1 MITKLISRGRFST
14 RTLKSAFLT
23 SLSCLM
29 LVITPAAYNKAYAVG
44 CCGSDATCSTIPNQ
58 ATRALETALHNI
70 LRQHI
75 TQEFVY
81 QQRWF
86 MFDYFYDFILRGMMD
101 MAEQLSVVGE
111 AQVFTFGSILD
122 AKESLEAQRLI
133 QEKTAQAQRDYHPD
147 VGMCTIGTASQSLA
161 ASGRSGELAA
171 IVLNKR
177 MIDRQLGI
185 MNSVGTE
192 TNATDTN
199 ARIEQLRRRFC
210 DRHGNAGNTTNLC
223 LAAASGPHINKDI
236 DYAGTIGIKRTVN
249 INLTNTSLAA
259 PDIDDENILALAN
272 NLYGNSVFEHSRTPA
287 NKKLQGAES
296 WESGV
301 ATEHLDKRAI
311 IAKRNVAQNSFN
323 AIVGMKS
330 AGSAASANAGNY
342 IHNIFMQLG
351 NTVPATEARQML
363 GDNPSYYAL
372 LEAMSQKIYQ
382 DPEFFTNLYDSPANV
397 SRKNVAMQAIN
408 LMLDRDTFKSELR
421 TEALLSLWLEAE
433 LVRYQK
439 DIINDMGFMSDQE
452 LPMP

>member
-1 MITKLISRGRFST
+1 MTSN
-14 RTLKSAFLT
+14 LT
-23 SLSCLM
+23 STSLFSKRRVRHLLLTGLLCLT
-29 LVITPAAYNKAYAVG
+29 LVIAPASYKKAYAV
-44 CCGSDATCSTIPNQ
+44 CCGSFAICSTIPNQ
-58 ATRALETALHNI
+58 ATRALETSLHNI

-86 MFDYFYDFILRGMMD
+86 MFDYFYDFVLRGMMN

-111 AQVFTFGSILD
+111 SQVFAFGSILD

-161 ASGRSGELAA
+161 ASGRSGELAS

-185 MNSVGTE
+185 RNSVGTE
-192 TNATDTN
+192 ANATDVD
-199 ARIEQLRRRFC
+199 ARIEQLQRRFC
-210 DRHGNAGNTTNLC
+210 DRHGNAGNTSNLC
-223 LAAASGPHINKDI
+223 LAAASGPNINKDI
-236 DYAGTIGIKRTVN
+236 DYAGTIGLKRTVN
-249 INLTNTSLAA
+249 INLTNASLAA

-272 NLYGNSVFEHSRTPA
+272 NLYGSSVFDHSRVPG

-311 IAKRNVAQNSFN
+311 IAKRNLAQNSFN

-351 NTVPATEARQML
+351 VTAAPEARQML

-372 LEAMSQKIYQ
+372 LEAISQKIYQ

-408 LMLDRDTFKSELR
+408 LMLDRDTYKSELR
-421 TEALLSLWLEAE
+421 SEALLSLWLEAE
-433 LVRYQK
+433 IVRYQK
-439 DIINDMGFMSDQE
+439 DIVNDMGLMSDQE

>member
-1 MITKLISRGRFST
+1 MTIKQRARHLQQSGQRRSPAFISFLCLAAL
-14 RTLKSAFLT
+14 TL
-23 SLSCLM
+23 LSF
-29 LVITPAAYNKAYAVG
+29 PQKAHAV
-44 CCGSDATCSTIPNQ
+44 CCGSFAICSTIPNQ
-58 ATRALETALHNI
+58 ATRALETALHEI
-70 LRQHI
+70 LREHI

-86 MFDYFYDFILRGMMD
+86 MFDYFYDFVLPGMMG

-111 AQVFTFGSILD
+111 SQVFAFGAILD
-122 AKESLEAQRLI
+122 AKEQLEAQRLI

-147 VGMCTIGTASQSLA
+147 VGMCTIGTAAQSLA
-161 ASGRSGELAA
+161 ASERSGELAA
-171 IVLNKR
+171 VVLNKR
-177 MIDRQLGI
+177 MIDRQLGVK
-185 MNSVGTE
+185 NSVGNE
-192 TNATDTN
+192 AGATDTE
-199 ARIEQLRRRFC
+199 ARIEQLQRRFC
-210 DRHGNAGNTTNLC
+210 DRHGNSGNTANLC

-236 DYAGTIGIKRTVN
+236 DYAGTVGLKRTVN
-249 INLTNTSLAA
+249 VNFTNTSLAA

-272 NLYGNSVFEHSRTPA
+272 NLYGTSVMEHTRVPG
-287 NKKLQGAES
+287 NKRLQGADS

-301 ATEHLDKRAI
+301 ATDHLDKRAI

-330 AGSAASANAGNY
+330 AGSGASANAGNY

-351 NTVPATEARQML
+351 TTVPAAEARQML

-372 LEAMSQKIYQ
+372 LEAISQKIYQ
-382 DPEFFTNLYDSPANV
+382 DPEFFTNLYDSPTNV

-408 LMLDRDTFKSELR
+408 LMLDRDTYKSELR
-421 TEALLSLWLEAE
+421 TEALLSVWLEAE

-439 DIINDMGFMSDQE
+439 DIINDMGLMTDQE